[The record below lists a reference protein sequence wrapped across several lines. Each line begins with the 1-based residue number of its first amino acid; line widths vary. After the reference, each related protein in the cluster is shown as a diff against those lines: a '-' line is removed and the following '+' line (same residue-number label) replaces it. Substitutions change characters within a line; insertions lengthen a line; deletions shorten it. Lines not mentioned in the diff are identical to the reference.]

1 MPHAKKRKPAKGS
14 APAPRVVPGTG
25 SRPPLARMIRI
36 HERLQ
41 EQAAH
46 PGRTTAGPL
55 NCATLGE
62 DLEVNPKTIQRD
74 LDFMRD
80 RLGLPI
86 DYDAVTRGYRYSRP
100 VAQFPS
106 VQITEGELIALAVA
120 RQALGQYRGTPFE
133 RPLRAAFHKLTAG
146 LRDQIQF
153 AWFSDGEDGDPT
165 EDGAGGD
172 AAAISFRSAAAGRGV
187 VTDLA
192 GFEAASGAVLRGE
205 EVEFLYRKL
214 DAAGPS
220 RRRVRPLHLACIDGG
235 WYLFGLD
242 ALRTE
247 MPLRTFALSRMAELR
262 PTGERFERPAKFSL
276 EEHLANSFGV
286 FAPAGP
292 PVEVRLRFDP
302 FAARLVQER
311 TWHASQRLSPRPG
324 GGGGGGVDLTL
335 RVSLSPEVERW
346 VLGWGEHVEVLAP
359 VDLRVRIATV
369 AGAVARTHGMTT
381 AAVGAGGG
389 TAFSSSPKPA
399 RDGL

>member
-1 MPHAKKRKPAKGS
+1 MAVRGVQKFMLPRKKRKSPNGS
-14 APAPRVVPGTG
+14 ARVVPGTV
-25 SRPPLARMIRI
+25 SRPPLARMVRI

-46 PGRTTAGPL
+46 PDRTAAGPL

-74 LDFMRD
+74 VDFMRD

-86 DYDAVTRGYRYSRP
+86 DYDAAARGFRYTRP
-100 VAQFPS
+100 VAQFPT
-106 VQITEGELIALAVA
+106 VQITEGELVALAVA

-153 AWFSDGEDGDPT
+153 AWFSDGDDDG
-165 EDGAGGD
+165 EGGADGTAGG
-172 AAAISFRSAAAGRGV
+172 AAGISFRSSAAGRGV

-192 GFEAASGAVLRGE
+192 GFEAASRAVLRGE
-205 EVEFLYRKL
+205 EVEFRYRKL
-214 DAAGPS
+214 DAAVPS
-220 RRRVRPLHLACIDGG
+220 LRRVRPLHLACIDGG

-242 ALRTE
+242 VLRQE
-247 MPLRTFALSRMAELR
+247 MPLRTFALSRLGELR
-262 PTGERFERPAKFSL
+262 PTGERFERPTDFSL

-292 PVEVRLRFDP
+292 PAEVRLRFDP

-311 TWHASQRLSPRPG
+311 TWHASQRTTPRAD
-324 GGGGGGVDLTL
+324 GGVDLSL
-335 RVSLSPEVERW
+335 QVGLSPEVERW
-346 VLGWGEHVEVLAP
+346 VLGWGEHVEVVAP
-359 VDLRVRIATV
+359 AGLRARVADV
-369 AGAVARTHGMTT
+369 AGAVARTHG
-381 AAVGAGGG
+381 APG
-389 TAFSSSPKPA
+389 FSPWRNAPGD
-399 RDGL
+399 R